1 MTLMKCSHSA
11 AGQDDQTGAGAA
23 VAEHLVE
30 TALLVGADVGGREKV
45 DAEVAI
51 ALRVRE
57 RGGGDRVTVKV
68 VLLDHGVLMLLGDL
82 LDFGGLGS
90 VSVIIRVM

>member
-1 MTLMKCSHSA
+1 MICERCCYST

-30 TALLVGADVGGREKV
+30 TAFLVGADVRGGEKV
-45 DAEVAI
+45 DAEIAI

-57 RGGGDRVTVKV
+57 RGGGDRVAVEV

-82 LDFGGLGS
+82 LDFGGLG
-90 VSVIIRVM
+90 V